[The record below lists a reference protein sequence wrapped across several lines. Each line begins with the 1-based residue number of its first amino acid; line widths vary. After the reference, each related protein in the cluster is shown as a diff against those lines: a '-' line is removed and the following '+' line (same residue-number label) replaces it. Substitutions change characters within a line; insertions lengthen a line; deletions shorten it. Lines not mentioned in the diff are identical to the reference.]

1 MIETEQRQ
9 VTILGTCQD
18 SVLSDAAD
26 HFGELIWFTHAT
38 ATDAYNQPTR
48 VWGHDS
54 LGGRVE
60 LTAAWLQAGRA
71 HA

>member
-1 MIETEQRQ
+1 
-9 VTILGTCQD
+9 
-18 SVLSDAAD
+18 VLSDAAD

-38 ATDAYNQPTR
+38 STDAYNQPTR

-54 LGGRVE
+54 VGERVE
-60 LTAAWLQAGRA
+60 LTASWLQAGRA